1 MSVATNLYE
10 KIETKGALDAERIL
24 AAAREKAAAT
34 MKSERATA
42 ETEAAA
48 RIRAAE
54 RIASDRV
61 KAVRTDAVQL
71 AKKATLEIRKAVIDG
86 VFADAAKALDQLS
99 DAAYADLVVTLL
111 KNDGLTG
118 SETIHVSAKDHARF
132 QSLFSSTADGTLD
145 ILAKRLKQPK
155 FRLMLAAEPAAI
167 AGGFVVVGTHYDV
180 DHAWTTIL
188 SDLRDG
194 TEPELA
200 DILFSEG
207 A

>member
-1 MSVATNLYE
+1 MATNLYE
-10 KIETKGALDAERIL
+10 KIEAKGALDAERIL
-24 AAAREKAAAT
+24 AAAREKASAT
-34 MKSERATA
+34 MKSELAAAEAEAT
-42 ETEAAA
+42 A

-71 AKKATLEIRKAVIDG
+71 AKKATLEVRKAVIDG
-86 VFADAAKALDQLS
+86 VFADAAKALDEWS
-99 DAAYADLVVTLL
+99 DDAYADLVVTLL
-111 KNDGLTG
+111 KQDGLTG
-118 SETIHVSAKDHARF
+118 SETIHVAAKDRARF
-132 QSLFSSTADGTLD
+132 LALFSSAADGCLD

-155 FRLMLAAEPAAI
+155 FRLMLAAEPADI
-167 AGGFVVVGTHYDV
+167 AGGFLVVGTHYDV

-188 SDLRDG
+188 SDLRDA